1 MTNNPLNEHLAEVL
15 LARIRAARHPS
26 ITQMNLLEEIAPP
39 RVLVEYTLDLMKR
52 IETET
57 YPSIPMIQR
66 VRRLVARWGPA

>member
-1 MTNNPLNEHLAEVL
+1 MTNNPLHEHSEVL

-26 ITQMNLLEEIAPP
+26 VTHMNMLEEIAPP
-39 RVLVEYTLDLMKR
+39 RVSVEYALELMKR

-66 VRRLVARWGPA
+66 VQRLVAR